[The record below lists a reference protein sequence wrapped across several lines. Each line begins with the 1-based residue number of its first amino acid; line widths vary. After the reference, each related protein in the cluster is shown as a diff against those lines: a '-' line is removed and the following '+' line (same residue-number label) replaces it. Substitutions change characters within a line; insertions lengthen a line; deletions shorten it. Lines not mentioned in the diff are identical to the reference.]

1 MATAPKK
8 VTKPKAVAKPKSKT
22 AGLKKDG
29 TAIPNQLERM
39 RITRKYKQTV
49 NVPVGTK
56 NRFKKMEAMK
66 AEQGK
71 IGKRMGIGDAEDVD
85 YYVSVVDKNTAKAKA
100 AIIKKRATAN
110 NKVSSS
116 IERKRLTKK
125 TTKK

>member
-1 MATAPKK
+1 MAVAPKK
-8 VTKPKAVAKPKSKT
+8 TTKPKAVAKPKPKS

-39 RITRKYKQTV
+39 RTTGKYKQTA

-56 NRFKKMEAMK
+56 NRFKKMAAMK

-85 YYVSVVDKNTAKAKA
+85 YYVSGVDKNTAKAKA

-116 IERKRLTKK
+116 IEKKRLTKK
-125 TTKK
+125 NTKK

>member
-1 MATAPKK
+1 MAIAPKK
-8 VTKPKAVAKPKSKT
+8 VTKPKPKS

-39 RITRKYKQTV
+39 RTTGKYKQTA

-85 YYVSVVDKNTAKAKA
+85 YYVRGVDKNTAKAKA
-100 AIIKKRATAN
+100 AITKKRVTASRASDKMTN
-110 NKVSSS
+110 ASKKT
-116 IERKRLTKK
+116 ITKK
-125 TTKK
+125 K

>member
-1 MATAPKK
+1 MAVAPKK
-8 VTKPKAVAKPKSKT
+8 TTKPKAVAKPKPKS

-39 RITRKYKQTV
+39 RTTGKYKQTV

-56 NRFKKMEAMK
+56 NRSSKMAAMK

-85 YYVSVVDKNTAKAKA
+85 YYVSNVDRNTAKAKA
-100 AIIKKRATAN
+100 AITKKRVTASRASDKMMN
-110 NKVSSS
+110 P
-116 IERKRLTKK
+116 KK
-125 TTKK
+125 TKLKGK